1 MPVDARFDNYYSEP
15 SAQIPRSRSTCVDR
29 ENSGETEKDSTLNQ
43 VLESLWVFRFVG
55 RFAEV
60 TIRRLFRFGLG
71 EIFSVKE
78 GIPRPKSVACSS
90 LVVVKPCVHRHKAHK
105 AGGALSSRSLRA
117 TEVRREICMPNRLF
131 ISPHLG
137 PLPCVPGRGRKTCN
151 ETSLRLPLPVFRER
165 VGVRALLC
173 AFRAASGSTSSR

>member
-29 ENSGETEKDSTLNQ
+29 ENSDETETDSTLNR
-43 VLESLWVFRFVG
+43 VLESRWVFRFVG

-78 GIPRPKSVACSS
+78 CIPRPKSVACSS
-90 LVVVKPCVHRHKAHK
+90 LVVVKPCVHRHK

-131 ISPHLG
+131 ISPAAVLFVKVGLDSFGG
-137 PLPCVPGRGRKTCN
+137 PK
-151 ETSLRLPLPVFRER
+151 
-165 VGVRALLC
+165 
-173 AFRAASGSTSSR
+173 